1 MQAQL
6 GYNGTSRQG
15 VIRMIRLA
23 GEDDLA
29 FLAAHDRHIAAQELA
44 HVVQAGRVYIAWE
57 ADAPVGWLRWG
68 LFWDNTP
75 FMNLLF
81 VLPQARGQGV
91 AAALVAR
98 WEADMHA
105 QGYGVVMTSTAS
117 DEDAQ
122 GLYRHLGYRVV
133 GGFLPEGE
141 PYELMFAKRLDAQA

>member
-1 MQAQL
+1 
-6 GYNGTSRQG
+6 
-15 VIRMIRLA
+15 MIRLA

-29 FLAAHDRHIAAQELA
+29 FLAAHDRHIGAQELA
-44 HVVQAGRVYIAWE
+44 NVVRLGRVVIATDAE
-57 ADAPVGWLRWG
+57 GAPVGWLRWG

-81 VLPQARGQGV
+81 VLPQARGQGH

-98 WEADMHA
+98 WEEDMRA
-105 QGYGVVMTSTAS
+105 QGYATVMTSTAS

-122 GLYRHLGYRVV
+122 VLYRHLGYRAA

-141 PYELMFAKRLDAQA
+141 PYELIFTKKTSDR

>member
-1 MQAQL
+1 
-6 GYNGTSRQG
+6 
-15 VIRMIRLA
+15 MIRLA

-44 HVVQAGRVYIAWE
+44 RVVQAGRVYIAWE

-122 GLYRHLGYRVV
+122 GLYRHLGYRAV
-133 GGFLPEGE
+133 GGFLSEGE
-141 PYELMFAKRLDAQA
+141 PYELMFAKQLDAQA